1 MRVAVVTGASSG
13 IGREFVRQLEY
24 FYKDLDEIWVIARR
38 EERLE
43 QLRKEVNVP
52 LRIFA
57 GDLQKKHVYRQFYTE
72 LCQWHPNIR
81 MLVNAAGFGKSGTF
95 SEIAEKGKRIH
106 TDMIDLNCT
115 ALIRITQMTLPY
127 MKMGSRI
134 INMAS
139 AAAFCPQPSFAVY
152 AASKACVLSFSR
164 ALGQELREKSIY
176 VTAVCPGPVET
187 EFFEVSGELKNP
199 LKKLN
204 MAAAN
209 KVVHRAL
216 IDSRKKKSGRNYD
229 KTAAGKS
236 YFESGG
242 TICIMKK
249 TEKGMPGYLNYKR
262 KIEIIRTLAY
272 FGIVIAILL
281 LGYFQTGTKL
291 NLLTVVAIVGCL
303 PASKALVG
311 VITRFPYR
319 SIDGERAKEIAS
331 KTDLLTVCYDMVITS
346 RDHIMPVD
354 CIVISGHNIFGYT
367 HYNKVNTTELADH
380 IKTILAQNGYKGF
393 QIRIL
398 NEYKPFITR
407 AEGLNNIAAVE
418 QEDTKT
424 KEETVR
430 GLILNISM

>member
-216 IDSRKKKSGRNYD
+216 IDSRKKKSVSVYGAGI
-229 KTAAGKS
+229 KAA
-236 YFESGG
+236 E
-242 TICIMKK
+242 IM
-249 TEKGMPGYLNYKR
+249 
-262 KIEIIRTLAY
+262 
-272 FGIVIAILL
+272 
-281 LGYFQTGTKL
+281 TKL
-291 NLLTVVAIVGCL
+291 LQV
-303 PASKALVG
+303 S
-311 VITRFPYR
+311 
-319 SIDGERAKEIAS
+319 
-331 KTDLLTVCYDMVITS
+331 
-346 RDHIMPVD
+346 
-354 CIVISGHNIFGYT
+354 
-367 HYNKVNTTELADH
+367 
-380 IKTILAQNGYKGF
+380 
-393 QIRIL
+393 
-398 NEYKPFITR
+398 
-407 AEGLNNIAAVE
+407 
-418 QEDTKT
+418 
-424 KEETVR
+424 
-430 GLILNISM
+430 LILKAEELFVS

>member
-72 LCQWHPNIR
+72 LCQGHPNIR

-164 ALGQELREKSIY
+164 ALGQE
-176 VTAVCPGPVET
+176 
-187 EFFEVSGELKNP
+187 FFEVSGELKNP

-216 IDSRKKKSGRNYD
+216 IDSRKKKSVSVYGAGI
-229 KTAAGKS
+229 KAA
-236 YFESGG
+236 E
-242 TICIMKK
+242 IM
-249 TEKGMPGYLNYKR
+249 
-262 KIEIIRTLAY
+262 
-272 FGIVIAILL
+272 
-281 LGYFQTGTKL
+281 TKL
-291 NLLTVVAIVGCL
+291 L
-303 PASKALVG
+303 PVS
-311 VITRFPYR
+311 
-319 SIDGERAKEIAS
+319 
-331 KTDLLTVCYDMVITS
+331 
-346 RDHIMPVD
+346 
-354 CIVISGHNIFGYT
+354 
-367 HYNKVNTTELADH
+367 
-380 IKTILAQNGYKGF
+380 
-393 QIRIL
+393 
-398 NEYKPFITR
+398 
-407 AEGLNNIAAVE
+407 
-418 QEDTKT
+418 
-424 KEETVR
+424 
-430 GLILNISM
+430 LILKAEELFVS